1 VSDLV
6 PQRAPTTRASDADR
20 DQVLK
25 VLATAT
31 ADGRLTV
38 DEHADLMTRTLHA
51 RTIGE
56 LDVIT
61 QDLALPEEAP
71 PVPAPIAPLPSATKR
86 GFLAIFG
93 ARSRKGG
100 WHVPKEFKATAIFG
114 AVELDFRD
122 AKFEAAE
129 VVGTCNSVFGAVEI
143 TVPEWVRVIDDGT
156 AIFGA
161 REEAGPSNVEPTVTL
176 RLRGFSVFGATEVRR
191 RAPKLKK
198 GASPPPLPGGATG
211 VEMRPPPLPDG
222 PGQEL
227 GPSS

>member
-1 VSDLV
+1 MGDLV
-6 PQRAPTTRASDADR
+6 PERAPTTRASDADR

-38 DEHADLMTRTLHA
+38 DEHGVLMERTLHA

-61 QDLALPEEAP
+61 QDLAIAEAP
-71 PVPAPIAPLPSATKR
+71 KPAPVSQSIAPAPKR

-100 WHVPKEFKATAIFG
+100 WHVPTEFRATAVFG

-122 AKFEAAE
+122 AVFDAPE
-129 VVGTCNSVFGAVEI
+129 VLCIANCLFGAVEI
-143 TVPEWVRVIDDGT
+143 TVPDWVRVIDDGT

-161 REEAGPSNVEPTVTL
+161 REEAGPGAAEATHTL
-176 RLRGFSVFGATEVRR
+176 HLRGMSVFGATEVRR
-191 RAPKLKK
+191 KAPKLKRAK
-198 GASPPPLPGGATG
+198 GPTLPEAPPA
-211 VEMRPPPLPDG
+211 
-222 PGQEL
+222 
-227 GPSS
+227 PS